1 MLQKDSTKSIDSEEA
16 CPQFVRGTTPSF
28 TYTLTDYAGKAIDLS
43 QFAKI
48 KVTLAQKGDRH
59 SGKRITIDDPTASGN
74 SISFLLSEEQ
84 TLTFD
89 PGYIS
94 MQVYAKNSEDRSWAT
109 LAEDVTIAVRKSL
122 KDGDT
127 IE

>member
-1 MLQKDSTKSIDSEEA
+1 MIQKDSNATATSEEA
-16 CPQFVRGTTPSF
+16 CPKFVRGTTPNF
-28 TYTLTDYAGKAIDLS
+28 TYTLTDYDGRAIDLS
-43 QFAKI
+43 QCAKI

-59 SGKRITIDDPTASGN
+59 SGERITIDDPTVSGN
-74 SISFLLSEEQ
+74 AISFLLSEEQ

-89 PGYIS
+89 AGYIS